1 MRSESVLR
9 KITVLVLAIVM
20 TMLLSA
26 CGIKGKPVVY
36 IDSYEWKLQSV
47 MNNDT
52 GVADEELVIA
62 VGEQD
67 EL

>member
-1 MRSESVLR
+1 
-9 KITVLVLAIVM
+9 
-20 TMLLSA
+20 MLLSA
-26 CGIKGKPVVY
+26 CGLKGKPVVY